1 MLEAMYRPYDV
12 HRALRCVGFQ
22 LAGLLVVGLVFVGLV
37 CLPACGDRVV
47 VVRELSLQPEP
58 PDAAASAPD
67 AGSHRTL
74 PPRKHDTDDKDDKPD
89 LSHR

>member
-12 HRALRCVGFQ
+12 HRTLRCVGFQ
-22 LAGLLVVGLVFVGLV
+22 LAGLLFVGLV

-58 PDAAASAPD
+58 ADAAASAPD
-67 AGSHRTL
+67 AGSRKT
-74 PPRKHDTDDKDDKPD
+74 PQSKHDDDDKDDAD
-89 LSHR
+89 HR